1 MQHDSPDDSLI
12 ELHVDIALGITTLL
26 HTYSVVFQTPMGF
39 PSTRDQSHA
48 IPFHPN
54 AKSVK
59 VRPYWYPHSQKEN
72 IEKMVHEMLNQGIIQ
87 PR

>member
-48 IPFHPN
+48 IPFHLN
-54 AKSVK
+54 AKPVNVS
-59 VRPYWYPHSQKEN
+59 PYWYPHSQKEN